1 MKGYSIEEIHAC
13 IVEQKDN
20 NYILD
25 TDHPS
30 FPKNKKDGYNPP
42 IIKSNNTEPTPT
54 TINTN
59 GKVGSELKKLLAKI
73 GIVAT
78 PNCQC
83 NKRAK
88 IMDDRGIEWCE
99 SNIDTIVEWLREEA
113 SKRRLPFIDAAG
125 RILVR
130 RAISNAKKYTE

>member
-30 FPKNKKDGYNPP
+30 FPKIKKDGYNPP
-42 IIKSNNTEPTPT
+42 VIKSNNTEPIPT
-54 TINTN
+54 TINSN

-73 GIVAT
+73 GIRSSQ
-78 PNCQC
+78 NCSC
-83 NKRAK
+83 NTRAK
-88 IMDDRGIEWCE
+88 AMDNLGIEWCE
-99 SNIDTIVEWLREEA
+99 NNIETIINWLREEA
-113 SKRRLPFIDAAG
+113 NNRKLLFLDSVGKL
-125 RILVR
+125 LVN
-130 RAISNAKKYTE
+130 RAIKNAKRNQ